1 MLKDKNI
8 EGKVAETILQD
19 SEKIK
24 IGKKIYEVRPAS
36 VATLIQVSK
45 LIAKLPDV
53 KLDIENNADILVGSL
68 MIANKCEILGEIAAT
83 LVLGARK
90 PSHTPQWVKNLLQLL
105 KIGFKSKH
113 EKLGEKILFEL
124 GSKDLNSMV
133 VRQLSK
139 LEIGDFFGLTTSL
152 LDVNILR
159 RTKGVV

>member
-1 MLKDKNI
+1 MKDKNI
-8 EGKVAETILQD
+8 EGKVAETILQEPD
-19 SEKIK
+19 KIK
-24 IGKKIYEVRPAS
+24 IGNKTYEVRPAS
-36 VATLIQVSK
+36 VATLIQVSR
-45 LIAKLPDV
+45 LISRLPDV

-90 PSHTPQWVKNLLQLL
+90 PSNTPQWVKNLLQLL

-113 EKLGEKILFEL
+113 EKLGEKILYEF

>member
-1 MLKDKNI
+1 MKDKNI
-8 EGKVAETILQD
+8 EGKVAETILQEPD
-19 SEKIK
+19 KIK
-24 IGKKIYEVRPAS
+24 IGNKTYEVRPAS
-36 VATLIQVSK
+36 VATLIQVSR
-45 LIAKLPDV
+45 LISRLPDV

-90 PSHTPQWVKNLLQLL
+90 PSNTPQLIKNLLQGL

-113 EKLGEKILFEL
+113 EKLGEKILYEY
-124 GSKDLNSMV
+124 GSKELNSMI